1 MILVELNG
9 GLGNQMFQFAA
20 AKSLS
25 LYRNVDLKLDSTS
38 AAQYNLPEGL
48 KKRPYDLHHFN
59 ITDPIANKKDIDFF
73 LDRSLVNKIIE
84 KSKPPYKR
92 RIYREP
98 FFHFDK
104 NFFKAGPNVY
114 LKGLWQS
121 EKYFLPYHEEIRKA
135 FHLNNTPFRHLL
147 DIADKIKNENS
158 VSIHIRRGDYLAK
171 AAFKVLGLMPID
183 HYLRAINI
191 IKSRIDN
198 PHFYFFSDDINWVK
212 ENLPLPDAV
221 YISDNLTENHL
232 EDLYLMS
239 QCNHNITAN
248 SSFSW
253 WGAWLN
259 NNPGKIVIAPKNWF
273 NKGPKDTYDLYP
285 DNWIVI

>member
-25 LYRNVDLKLDSTS
+25 LFRNADLKLDSTS
-38 AAQYNLPEGL
+38 AAEQNLPEGL

-59 ITDPIANKKDIDFF
+59 ITDPIANKKDIDLFS
-73 LDRSLVNKIIE
+73 DRSLVNKIIE

-121 EKYFLPYHEEIRKA
+121 EKYFIPYQEEIRRSLE
-135 FHLNNTPFRHLL
+135 LNDKHFDHLL
-147 DIADKIKNENS
+147 NIANMIKNQNS

-171 AAFKVLGLMPID
+171 ITLNVLGLIPID
-183 HYLRAINI
+183 HYLRAIEL
-191 IKSRIDN
+191 IKLKINN
-198 PHFYFFSDDINWVK
+198 PVFYFFSDDINWVK
-212 ENLPLPDAV
+212 ENFSFPDAV
-221 YISDNLTENHL
+221 YVSDHISKNHI

-239 QCNHNITAN
+239 QCRHNIIAN

-285 DNWIVI
+285 DNWITF

>member
-25 LYRNVDLKLDSTS
+25 LFRNVELKLDATPT
-38 AAQYNLPEGL
+38 ADKNIPEGL
-48 KKRPYDLHHFN
+48 SKRPFDLHCFN
-59 ITDPIANKKDIDFF
+59 ITDPVADKKDIDFF
-73 LDRSLVNKIIE
+73 LSNSAVNRIIE
-84 KSKPPYKR
+84 KNKPPFKR
-92 RIYREP
+92 KIYREP

-121 EKYFLPYHEEIRKA
+121 ERYFLPYHEEIRKGLQLDNKH
-135 FHLNNTPFRHLL
+135 FHHLL
-147 DIADKIKNENS
+147 NIADKIKRENS

-171 AAFKVLGLMPID
+171 ISLKVLGLIPID
-183 HYLRAINI
+183 HYLRAIEL
-191 IKSRIDN
+191 IKSKINN
-198 PHFYFFSDDINWVK
+198 PVFYFFSDDISWVK
-212 ENLPLPDAV
+212 ENLSISDAV
-221 YISDNLTENHL
+221 HVSDNLTKNHL

-239 QCNHNITAN
+239 QCNHNIIAN

-273 NKGPKDTYDLYP
+273 HKGPKDTYDLYP
-285 DNWIVI
+285 NDWIVL